1 MFVLLS
7 DGAPPYLQYLT
18 LVQVEGNDYPQPLVI
33 PPPLVMKGEGR
44 YPRFEHL
51 EEYCHIQILGSPEK
65 EPFQPLKLN

>member
-1 MFVLLS
+1 MS

-33 PPPLVMKGEGR
+33 PLPLVMNGEGR
-44 YPRFEHL
+44 YPQFEHL
-51 EEYCHIQILGSPEK
+51 KEHGNIRILGSPEK